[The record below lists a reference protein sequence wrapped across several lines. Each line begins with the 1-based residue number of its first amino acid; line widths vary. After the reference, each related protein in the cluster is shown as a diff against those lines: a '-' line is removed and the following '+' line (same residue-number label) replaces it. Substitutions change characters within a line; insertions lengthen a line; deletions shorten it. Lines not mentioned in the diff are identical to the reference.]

1 MPIGAE
7 FYQKQDTRIE
17 GFTKNCN
24 YQHVPSFIDS
34 LWVLSH
40 FLSLSSSD
48 LGLSVINIY
57 ELLRKLCTIC
67 KQITF
72 FFLRMT
78 RIQKTW
84 N

>member
-24 YQHVPSFIDS
+24 YRHRVSLIDS
-34 LWVLSH
+34 LWVWMR

-48 LGLSVINIY
+48 LGLCRHKY
-57 ELLRKLCTIC
+57 LRALKKIMRNLQTNH
-67 KQITF
+67 
-72 FFLRMT
+72 FFLS
-78 RIQKTW
+78 
-84 N
+84 

>member
-24 YQHVPSFIDS
+24 YRNLASLIDS
-34 LWVLSH
+34 LWIWMS

-48 LGLSVINIY
+48 LGLRRY
-57 ELLRKLCTIC
+57 KYLRALKKIMHNLQTNH
-67 KQITF
+67 
-72 FFLRMT
+72 FFLS
-78 RIQKTW
+78 
-84 N
+84 